1 MTQGNTPQYPQ
12 QHDPYRPSYGQPA
25 QPGQPDQSAWGQ
37 PGAQAGYDAGV
48 NQSTGYSPQGYP
60 QQSYPQQD
68 YSQQYYQ
75 QAGHQQ
81 GYPQPGYQAPG
92 YPAAPPA
99 YPQAMPYGQAGP
111 YAQVE
116 QPRSPLLGMISLGVV
131 VICTVIFGWVMFR
144 MGALLAPVL
153 VTSAGA
159 ASQQQMT
166 QELLD
171 RLGGTGVLLLNVS
184 TYGGFAAWITG
195 IVATATKRG
204 RSYGIWAII
213 IGALAPFIGF
223 GLMLAALMPYINA

>member
-12 QHDPYRPSYGQPA
+12 QHDPYRPGYG
-25 QPGQPDQSAWGQ
+25 QPGQPDQSEWGQ
-37 PGAQAGYDAGV
+37 PGTQAGYGAGG
-48 NQSTGYSPQGYP
+48 QQPAGYP
-60 QQSYPQQD
+60 QQSYPQQSYPQQSYPQQG
-68 YSQQYYQ
+68 YSQDGYQ
-75 QAGHQQ
+75 QA
-81 GYPQPGYQAPG
+81 YPQQSYPQQGYQAPG
-92 YPAAPPA
+92 YPAA
-99 YPQAMPYGQAGP
+99 YPQTMPYGQAGP
-111 YAQVE
+111 YAQAE

-153 VTSAGA
+153 VTNAGA
-159 ASQQQMT
+159 ATQQQMT

-171 RLGGTGVLLLNVS
+171 RLGATGLLLLNVS